1 MLNALVYL
9 LMAIGLIEK
18 QHAEG
23 LKTDWPRALAVMAW
37 ITLFTLAAIGLLI
50 WGLEQQSVGWGM
62 AGFLAVMAVGYVALA
77 AGVRRWPATHE

>member
-1 MLNALVYL
+1 MLNALAYL

-62 AGFLAVMAVGYVALA
+62 AGFLVVAAAGYTLLAL
-77 AGVRRWPATHE
+77 GVRRWPAVHK